1 MTVFFVQPFYS
12 GFNFAKIVAM
22 SSYTLFLNGKK
33 ASKSII
39 RSMIESFNST
49 EIRTEKGGYLFKS
62 LVKDKRFY
70 LGVIPSFHQGE
81 RGYHYQ
87 LEMPSEEGVISGVL
101 NPQGVFTLLMITKA
115 EFTEEIQE
123 LYRKNYRALAQVLIE
138 NGLEHPGPI
147 DEISVKLITD
157 TGLFPGYPR
166 SLEELLQQ

>member
-1 MTVFFVQPFYS
+1 MIVFFCEPFYS
-12 GFNFAKIVAM
+12 GFNFVRIKVM

-33 ASKSII
+33 ASKSLI
-39 RSMIESFNST
+39 RSMIEGFNSP
-49 EIRTEKGGYLFKS
+49 EIRIEKGGYLFKS
-62 LVKDKRFY
+62 LIKDKRLY

-123 LYRKNYRALAQVLIE
+123 LYRKNYRALAQVLLE
-138 NGLEHPGPI
+138 NGLELPGPL
-147 DEISVKLITD
+147 DDISVKLITD
-157 TGLFPGYPR
+157 KGLYPGAPR